1 MPEFSAGENMN
12 LNLSSIFRIIGIVM
26 MVICIAM
33 LPSFFVSI
41 IYGESDVAK
50 AFINIILIAGFIGF
64 LLSKVCQYNT
74 KQLRVRDGFLIVT
87 LCWLISTIM
96 GAFPF
101 VVTGSIP
108 SFTDAFFESASGFST
123 TGGSI
128 LNDIEALPRG
138 ILFWRSFTHWIGGM
152 GILIFAIALMP
163 SLGISGQNLAVS
175 EAPGPSL
182 DKVTP
187 KMTDTAKILYVTY
200 IMFTIVETIL
210 LMLGGMSL
218 YDALIHTFG
227 TVGTGGFSSY
237 NDSIAHFNSPYIYIV
252 ITVFMILCG
261 TNFNLFFFSLRQSI
275 KAFLEDSEFK
285 FYILTIV
292 ACSLC
297 IFIILMFKGH
307 YSSGSDAALDS
318 SFQVVSI
325 LTTTG
330 YATADY
336 EQWPAVAQMIILIL
350 MFMGGSS
357 SSTAGGI
364 KIVRILII
372 LKLIRRGI
380 STRLHPNV
388 IETIKLNGKQM
399 PVDTVSAIA
408 NHFFLYLALV
418 FFGAFIISFENTDMM
433 TCFTSVITCL
443 GNIGPGFGAVGPS
456 ENFSALSDLS
466 KWLLS
471 LYMIAGRLE
480 FYTMFVLLMPKF
492 WSSNR

>member
-1 MPEFSAGENMN
+1 
-12 LNLSSIFRIIGIVM
+12 

-33 LPSFFVSI
+33 LPSFFVSL
-41 IYGESDVAK
+41 IYGEASEAK
-50 AFINIILIAGFIGF
+50 AFMRIILVGAFVGF

-87 LCWLISTIM
+87 LCWLISTIL

-123 TGGSI
+123 TGCSI
-128 LNDIEALPRG
+128 LNDIESLPKG

-187 KMTDTAKILYVTY
+187 KMTDTAKILYITY
-200 IMFTIVETIL
+200 FMFTIAETIL

-227 TVGTGGFSSY
+227 TVGTGGFSNY
-237 NDSIAHFNSPYIYIV
+237 NDSIAHFSSPYIYSV
-252 ITVFMILCG
+252 ITIFMILCG
-261 TNFNLFFFSLRQSI
+261 TNFNLYFFSLRHSV

-285 FYILTIV
+285 FYITTVVL
-292 ACSLC
+292 SSFF
-297 IFIILMFKGH
+297 IFMFLMVNGS
-307 YSSGSDAALDS
+307 YTSGQDAALDS
-318 SFQVVSI
+318 SFQVASI

-336 EQWPAVAQMIILIL
+336 EQWPAAAQMIILML

-357 SSTAGGI
+357 SSTSGGI

-408 NHFFLYLALV
+408 NHFFLYLLLIFV
-418 FFGAFIISFENTDMM
+418 GAFIISFENADMT

-443 GNIGPGFGAVGPS
+443 GNIGPGFGTVGPS
-456 ENFSALSDLS
+456 ENFSALSGFS

-471 LYMIAGRLE
+471 FYMIAGRLE

>member
-1 MPEFSAGENMN
+1 MN
-12 LNLSSIFRIIGIVM
+12 FNLSSILRIIGIVM

-41 IYGESDVAK
+41 IYEEYDIAK
-50 AFINIILIAGFIGF
+50 AFINIILIAGFVGF
-64 LLSKVCQYNT
+64 LLSKVCQYNAQ
-74 KQLRVRDGFLIVT
+74 QLRVRDGFLIVT
-87 LCWLISTIM
+87 LCWLLSTIM
-96 GAFPF
+96 GAVPF

-128 LNDIEALPRG
+128 LTDIEALPRG

-187 KMTDTAKILYVTY
+187 KITDTARILYITY
-200 IMFTIVETIL
+200 FLFTIMETLL
-210 LMLGGMSL
+210 LMLGGMNL

-237 NDSIAHFNSPYIYIV
+237 GDSIAHFNSAYISIV
-252 ITVFMILCG
+252 ITIFMILCG
-261 TNFNLFFFSLRQSI
+261 TNFNLYFFSLKHSVKTFI
-275 KAFLEDSEFK
+275 EDTEFK
-285 FYILTIV
+285 FYIFTVI
-292 ACSLC
+292 ASAFS
-297 IFIILMFKGH
+297 IFIILMHSGL
-307 YSSGSDAALDS
+307 YSSAGDAAIDS
-318 SFQVVSI
+318 SFQVASI

-336 EQWPAVAQMIILIL
+336 EQWPAIAQMIILLL

-357 SSTAGGI
+357 SSTAGGV
-364 KIVRILII
+364 KIVRIVIL

-408 NHFFLYLALV
+408 NHLFLYIAMI
-418 FFGAFIISFENTDMM
+418 FFGAFIISFENTDLM

-443 GNIGPGFGAVGPS
+443 GNIGPGFGTVGPS